1 MLYTLYNIH
10 VQDSNKNYKVLSF
23 FKNYHQF
30 FFENLGTFIISC
42 FSKYEVKMVFL
53 FLICAKITII

>member
-23 FKNYHQF
+23 LRITINF

-42 FSKYEVKMVFL
+42 LSKYVVKMVFL